1 MPWSATD
8 RELSIAYVTGFNPFS
23 YRRPLFAKKAIPL
36 LKVYISSDALKRVK
50 ALYPIVVSPVF
61 KLAKVE
67 SIFSKRSRSGGD
79 YYVTALL
86 HDALNSAYLGGIAAD
101 AVIALNPYLGSR
113 RIWGERRAVIIDWMD
128 VWMWPWDEVNPLDT
142 RVVEEAEGVIFWS
155 RPMMEVTSRRIK
167 IRRSIYVPHGI
178 DSSSFNPLK
187 FGKPDYFKRKNGL
200 NGRFIFFYSGG
211 LWRVEGV
218 DLQGTDKMLKAFAYA
233 SNKVRKTVLV
243 LQVSKIDKQ
252 TYRLIRNL
260 RIHGKIKLIGALPYT
275 SFERQS
281 AFAAADVLL
290 APTSR
295 HPVAYYAER
304 IKLFQYMA
312 ASRAIIAE
320 RSPGALSALGGSA
333 LYVNLD
339 DVEGL
344 ADSMVELYF
353 NRELR
358 DELSARAGERARLFE
373 WEKLTPIYRD
383 FILSTVNR

>member
-1 MPWSATD
+1 MPWSATG

-23 YRRPLFAKKAIPL
+23 YRRPLFAKKAIPF
-36 LKVYISSDALKRVK
+36 LKVYASPDALKRVK

-79 YYVTALL
+79 YYITALL
-86 HDALNSAYLGGIAAD
+86 HDALNSTYLGSVAAD
-101 AVIALNPYLGSR
+101 AVIALNPYLGSK
-113 RIWGERRAVIIDWMD
+113 RIWDDHAVIIDWMD
-128 VWMWPWDEVNPLDT
+128 VWMWPWDEINPLDI
-142 RVVEEAEGVIFWS
+142 RAVEEAEGVIFWS
-155 RPMMEVTSRRIK
+155 RPMMEVISRRIK
-167 IRRSIYVPHGI
+167 IRRSVYVPHGI
-178 DSSSFNPLK
+178 DFSSFNPSK
-187 FGKPDYFKRKNGL
+187 FGKPDYFKRKNSL

-211 LWRVEGV
+211 LWRVEGI

-233 SNKVRKTVLV
+233 NNKVQKAVLV
-243 LQVSKIDKQ
+243 LQISRIDTQ
-252 TYRLIRNL
+252 TYRLIHKL
-260 RIHGKIKLIGALPYT
+260 KVHGKIKLIGALPYA

-312 ASRAIIAE
+312 ASKAIIAE

-353 NRELR
+353 NKELR
-358 DELSARAGERARLFE
+358 GELSVRARERAKLFE
-373 WEKLTPIYRD
+373 WEKLAPVYRD
-383 FILSTVNR
+383 FVLSTVNR